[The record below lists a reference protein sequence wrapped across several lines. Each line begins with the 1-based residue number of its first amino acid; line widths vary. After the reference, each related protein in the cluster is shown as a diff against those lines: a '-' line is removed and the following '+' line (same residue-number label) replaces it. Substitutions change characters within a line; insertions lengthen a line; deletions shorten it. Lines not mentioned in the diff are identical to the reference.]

1 MAPSGLAWGVNHGL
15 VVLISSLLAFIHR
28 LLGTSFRHL
37 LRAARRLAEA
47 LRWLLSLAAPQGL
60 SLQIGRTVASRVQQ
74 LLEHS
79 ATVALTQEPL
89 ETRLLGVPTPVAAYL
104 RAARAAG
111 HLGARLRVRR
121 RLPPVVN
128 ASLCL
133 LPRFAAVVPGV
144 LVGGMP

>member
-79 ATVALTQEPL
+79 ATVALTQEP
-89 ETRLLGVPTPVAAYL
+89 VPVVPIAPRGRGHVCVCVL
-104 RAARAAG
+104 CAARANEPWC
-111 HLGARLRVRR
+111 R
-121 RLPPVVN
+121 
-128 ASLCL
+128 
-133 LPRFAAVVPGV
+133 
-144 LVGGMP
+144 

>member
-104 RAARAAG
+104 RAALGGLGGKSYKCAAC
-111 HLGARLRVRR
+111 LARTCVQP
-121 RLPPVVN
+121 RLHACPP
-128 ASLCL
+128 
-133 LPRFAAVVPGV
+133 AVACGSF
-144 LVGGMP
+144 LSTATG